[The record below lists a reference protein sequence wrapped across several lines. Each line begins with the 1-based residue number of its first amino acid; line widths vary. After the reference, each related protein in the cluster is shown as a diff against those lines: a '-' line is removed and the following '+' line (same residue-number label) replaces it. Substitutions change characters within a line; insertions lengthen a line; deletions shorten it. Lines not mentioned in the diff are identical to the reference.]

1 MGGGAI
7 SGSAGLRARRAGALF
22 GALAAIGAAYGW
34 FEAGWV
40 RLRELDVELPG
51 LPPELDG
58 VRIAHL
64 SDLHL
69 GPPSRGVAAVER
81 AVAWV
86 EERQPDLT
94 LVTGDLL
101 TRPSGEPLLR
111 KLVARLPHC
120 YAILGNHDFAISRD
134 PAARRSHLRELAPAT
149 LLSDEGVHTEIRGRR
164 VYIAGSDPR
173 SRFVRTRPSSA
184 DLAVARDD
192 ADLRILLCHYP
203 RQVDTLPADAF
214 DLIVAGHM
222 HDGQIALPYPGGKL
236 RLAHLNAPYNRGVY
250 RLPGGLLHVSPGLG
264 TTFVPFRFAARPE
277 ATELRLRS
285 APR

>member
-1 MGGGAI
+1 VSPVI
-7 SGSAGLRARRAGALF
+7 RRAGSF
-22 GALAAIGAAYGW
+22 LAATAAAGLAWGW

-40 RLRELDVELPG
+40 RLHELDVPLPG

-64 SDLHL
+64 SDFHL
-69 GPPSRGVAAVER
+69 GPPSRGVAAVRR
-81 AVAWV
+81 AVEWV

-101 TRPSGEPLLR
+101 TRPRGEPLLR
-111 KLVARLPHC
+111 EFVTRLPNC

-134 PAARRSHLRELAPAT
+134 PAARRTHLHELEPAK
-149 LLSDEGVHTEIRGRR
+149 LLSDEGVTTEVRGRR

-173 SRFVRTRPSSA
+173 SRFVRTRPSPA
-184 DLAVARDD
+184 DLAVPREE

-203 RQVDTLPADAF
+203 RQADTLPTGAF
-214 DLIVAGHM
+214 DLVVAGHM
-222 HDGQIALPYPGGKL
+222 HDGQIAVPYPGGKL
-236 RLAHLNAPYNRGVY
+236 RLAHLSARYNRGLY
-250 RLPGGLLHVSPGLG
+250 ELPGGTLHVSPGLG
-264 TTFVPFRFAARPE
+264 TTFVPFRLAARPE

-285 APR
+285 TPR